1 MALYSIKELEQLSG
15 IKAHT
20 IRIWEQRYQILAP
33 SRTDTNIRFYDDE
46 DLKWLLNISLLNE
59 KGTKISKIAKMTKEE
74 VAQMVQHLCEQSS
87 EFDHHINGLI
97 TAMLDLDEA
106 LFDKV
111 LSTATLQLGFQNMM
125 QDVVY
130 PFLKKIGIL
139 WQTGNIS
146 PAHEHF
152 ISNLIRQKILVAIDG
167 QVVRRRDGHPTYM
180 LFLPEGE
187 MHEIALLYMNY
198 LLRTLQIYTL
208 YLGQSLP
215 FEDLKLCYK
224 SFKADYICTVLT
236 STPER
241 SEVQAYIDTLSATFP
256 EATIMVY
263 GSQVQHD
270 FLVFPANV
278 THLTSMQDFVS
289 EITATAKHSQVAR

>member
-1 MALYSIKELEQLSG
+1 MALYSIKELEHLSG

-20 IRIWEQRYQILAP
+20 IRIWEQRYQILSP

-59 KGTKISKIAKMTKEE
+59 KGFKISKIAKMSKSEVGQLVQQLSEE
-74 VAQMVQHLCEQSS
+74 AN

-97 TAMLDLDEA
+97 TAMLDLDEP

-111 LSTATLQLGFQNMM
+111 LSTATLQMGIQFMM
-125 QDVVY
+125 QEVVY

-152 ISNLIRQKILVAIDG
+152 ISNLIRQKLLVAIDG
-167 QVVRRRDGHPTYM
+167 QVVRRQEGVPTYM

-198 LLRTLQIYTL
+198 LLRSLHIYTL

-215 FEDLKLCYK
+215 FEDLRLCYK
-224 SFKADYICTVLT
+224 NFKADYLCTVLT

-241 SEVQAYIDTLSATFP
+241 SEVQHYINLLSTTFP
-256 EATIMVY
+256 EATVLLY
-263 GSQVQHD
+263 GNQVQYE
-270 FLVFPANV
+270 FLTIPENV
-278 THLTSMQDFVS
+278 KRLTCMQDFVNVIS
-289 EITATAKHSQVAR
+289 DKNMLVSSLR

>member
-1 MALYSIKELEQLSG
+1 MALYSIKELEHLSG

-20 IRIWEQRYQILAP
+20 IRIWEQRYQILEP
-33 SRTDTNIRFYDDE
+33 SRTDTNIRYYDDE

-59 KGTKISKIAKMTKEE
+59 KGIKISKIAKMSKSE
-74 VAQMVQHLCEQSS
+74 VAQMVQHLSEQSY

-97 TAMLDLDEA
+97 TSMLDLDEA

-111 LSTATLQLGFQNMM
+111 LSTATLQLGFQQMM
-125 QDVVY
+125 QEVVY

-152 ISNLIRQKILVAIDG
+152 ISNLIRQKLLVAIDG
-167 QVVRRRDGHPTYM
+167 QVVRRKEGQLTYM

-198 LLRTLQIYTL
+198 LLRSLQIYTL

-215 FEDLKLCYK
+215 FEDLQLCYQH
-224 SFKADYICTVLT
+224 FKADYLCTVLT
-236 STPER
+236 SSPER
-241 SEVQAYIDTLSATFP
+241 GEVQHYIDNLSKSFP
-256 EATIMVY
+256 ESTICVY
-263 GSQVQHD
+263 GHQVQYD
-270 FLVFPANV
+270 FLSFPANV
-278 THLTSMQDFVS
+278 KRLSCMQEFMALIS
-289 EITATAKHSQVAR
+289 EAR